1 MHNVSVVHYKTI
13 PRTVRIAVNVPKPE
27 TVHEYSPASAG
38 VTLNKRAMRFFF
50 VSRRWLEGEFH
61 VIFSALGSGL

>member
-1 MHNVSVVHYKTI
+1 M
-13 PRTVRIAVNVPKPE
+13 NVPKPE